1 MKMKLSLT
9 QERLKEL
16 LIYAPETG
24 RFYWRKQ
31 HGPVNAGSEAG
42 NVRSTG
48 YRLIGID
55 KHLHYE
61 HRLAWLYVYGVHPT
75 GDIDHD
81 NGNPAD
87 SRIATLRELPRSKTR
102 TARAGGATHRGSE
115 ASPDPRPEDGVRE
128 LRWTARESLS
138 GVTKLPR
145 RLRGPM
151 TRRRASITGNS
162 R

>member
-1 MKMKLSLT
+1 MKMKLCLT

-42 NVRSTG
+42 NTRSTG

-87 SRIATLRELPRSKTR
+87 SRIATLRELPRSKN
-102 TARAGGATHRGSE
+102 ARAQE
-115 ASPDPRPEDGVRE
+115 AQPIGVPRRLPI
-128 LRWTARESLS
+128 LARKMACANCAGRQESLS
-138 GVTKLPR
+138 RELQ
-145 RLRGPM
+145 
-151 TRRRASITGNS
+151 NS
-162 R
+162 RGGCAGL